1 MLSTQPQ
8 ACPPVR
14 FPRMTHTALASA
26 AALAGFISSLSQT
39 ALFEDCGSDETRLLV
54 SYSVALW

>member
-14 FPRMTHTALASA
+14 FPRLTQT
-26 AALAGFISSLSQT
+26 ALAGFISSLSQT
-39 ALFEDCGSDETRLLV
+39 ALFEDSGSDEMRLLV
-54 SYSVALW
+54 SYSVTPW

>member
-8 ACPPVR
+8 TCSPVR
-14 FPRMTHTALASA
+14 ISRPTQT
-26 AALAGFISSLSQT
+26 ALAGFISSLSQT